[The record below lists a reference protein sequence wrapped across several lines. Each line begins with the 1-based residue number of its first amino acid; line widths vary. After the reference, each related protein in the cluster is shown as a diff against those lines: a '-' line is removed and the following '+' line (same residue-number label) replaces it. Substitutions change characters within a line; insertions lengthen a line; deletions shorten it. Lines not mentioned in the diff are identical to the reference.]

1 MSRYQTEFYEPLVAD
16 WSNFGSWTEGGGRT
30 ASERATDI
38 WKTILAS
45 EPDLGH
51 DPARVE
57 AMRSYTAERTADGG
71 ALPES

>member
-1 MSRYQTEFYEPLVAD
+1 MRRYQDAFYAPLVAD
-16 WSNFGSWTEGGGRT
+16 WSNFGTWSENGGKT
-30 ASERATDI
+30 ASQRATDI

-51 DPARVE
+51 DPARIE
-57 AMRSYTAERTADGG
+57 AMRIFTEARSAAGG

>member
-16 WSNFGSWTEGGGRT
+16 WSNFGSWTEGGCRT

-38 WKTILAS
+38 WKSILAGKT
-45 EPDLGH
+45 DLSH

-57 AMRSYTAERTADGG
+57 EIRSFAAERTVEGG
-71 ALPES
+71 VLPES